1 MKDLRCLSDWTDMTL
16 FHHLHKFEH
25 WQVPSKCLHPKQIFV
40 SAEQT
45 WAVSKQCT
53 HPLCLS
59 VYMHLCISVCGGS
72 DSDNYQELKELCG
85 YFPPHHFLFF
95 CFVFFSN
102 SWGVNV
108 LVKRAHFQLLFA
120 HVYTAQCKFCCVCY
134 CEWHLNTDL
143 HCHLTLHLFAALSLR
158 VTRCRTM

>member
-95 CFVFFSN
+95 FVFFFKFLRCKCFGKEGSFPT
-102 SWGVNV
+102 SLCPRLHGPMQILLCV
-108 LVKRAHFQLLFA
+108 LLWVTLKHWFTLSFDI
-120 HVYTAQCKFCCVCY
+120 TPVCSP
-134 CEWHLNTDL
+134 
-143 HCHLTLHLFAALSLR
+143 LS
-158 VTRCRTM
+158 